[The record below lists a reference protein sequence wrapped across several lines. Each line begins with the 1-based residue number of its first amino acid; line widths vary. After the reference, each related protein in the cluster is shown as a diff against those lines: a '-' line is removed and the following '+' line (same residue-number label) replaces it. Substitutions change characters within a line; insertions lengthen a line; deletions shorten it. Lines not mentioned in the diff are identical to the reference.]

1 LDQPSDGCEGGF
13 TVSDTDKSGAGAIE
27 IAAAVIVVAFA
38 VTILF
43 VIFSAIAGVVWWT
56 IKMVILIVVL
66 FVAVRWVLRRST
78 R

>member
-1 LDQPSDGCEGGF
+1 M
-13 TVSDTDKSGAGAIE
+13 SDTDKSGAGAIE